1 MILPAPLERLITAL
15 SRFPGVGEKTA
26 TRLAFFILRQKE
38 EYARELGDAVV
49 EAYTRI
55 GYCEQCHNISEEP
68 LCSICVDAAERNGT
82 EFSRLAH

>member
-55 GYCEQCHNISEEP
+55 GY
-68 LCSICVDAAERNGT
+68 
-82 EFSRLAH
+82 